1 MKIPVRDKEGKT
13 IEELSLNPEV
23 FEVKAN
29 EALVH
34 QVIKG
39 QLAGARRGTA
49 STKTR
54 AEVRGGGRKPWRQ
67 KGTGRAR
74 IGSIRAPHWVGGGT
88 VFGPK
93 PRDYSFNV
101 PKKMR
106 RLALKSILSMK
117 ARDGKLVIVDDFGLT
132 GPKTK
137 DAIKTFKNLEINAK
151 TTVIVGLDQDNE
163 VMSIR
168 NIDGMRVIYSS
179 EINAY
184 DLLDNEFIV
193 MTRVALNAVEEG
205 LAR

>member
-1 MKIPVRDKEGKT
+1 VKIPVRDKEGKT
-13 IEELSLNPEV
+13 IEELDASPEV
-23 FEVKAN
+23 FEVKLN
-29 EALVH
+29 EAVVH
-34 QVIKG
+34 QVIRG
-39 QLAGARRGTA
+39 QLAGARSGTA
-49 STKTR
+49 NTKTR

-137 DAIKTFKNLEINAK
+137 DAIEILKNLEINAK
-151 TTVIVGLDQDNE
+151 TTVVVGLDQDNE

-168 NIDGMRVIYSS
+168 NIEGMRVIYSS

-193 MTRVALNAVEEG
+193 MTRVAFNAVEEG

>member
-1 MKIPVRDKEGKT
+1 MKIPVRDRDGKT
-13 IEELSLNPEV
+13 IEEINVSPEV
-23 FEVKAN
+23 FEVDVN
-29 EALVH
+29 EAVVH
-34 QVIKG
+34 QVVKA
-39 QLAGARRGTA
+39 QLAAARRGTA

-54 AEVRGGGRKPWRQ
+54 DEVRGGGRKPWRQ

-88 VFGPK
+88 VFGPT

-117 ARDGKLVIVDDFGLT
+117 ARDGKLIVVDDFGLT
-132 GPKTK
+132 EPKTK
-137 DAIKTFKNLEINAK
+137 DAVKVLKNLEANAK
-151 TTVIVGLDQDNE
+151 TTVIVGQAQDNE
-163 VMSIR
+163 VKATR
-168 NIDGMRVIYSS
+168 NIEGVRVIYSS

-184 DLLDNEFIV
+184 DLLNNEFVV
-193 MTRVALNAVEEG
+193 MTRAALNAVEEG